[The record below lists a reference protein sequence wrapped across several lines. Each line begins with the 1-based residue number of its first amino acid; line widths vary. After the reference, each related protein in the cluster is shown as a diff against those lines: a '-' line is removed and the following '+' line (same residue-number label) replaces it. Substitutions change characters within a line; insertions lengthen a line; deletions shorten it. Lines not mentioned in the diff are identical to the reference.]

1 MKQPDVSNPQS
12 LFGADA
18 RYRAPVFQ
26 RFYVWKEKQLE
37 DLQEDIDT
45 AAPDGGEQFLG
56 AIVLKDLGKPQG
68 PTSPTEYLMIDGQQR
83 LTTLYM
89 ILVALAHI
97 AATHGDTQSSQY
109 ISRKLLAETDSEK
122 YSGWPK
128 LIPTLQDRKSLWSVL
143 ENHIDGV
150 EEWDFKADPAESQPR
165 RPDHLLAQW
174 ERILAHYKDVLI
186 GDGGAFLKEEF
197 NRILSNVQQN
207 LKFICITLD
216 AADDA
221 NAIFSKLNAK
231 GVPLQL
237 ADLVRNEVFSK
248 FPHEDPGKA
257 ERFYEKNWRRFEG
270 TFPPKSLDQFFPI
283 YSYIKFGGGVTKAE
297 AFPRLQREWAST
309 KPKSILADLQNYSRY
324 YSSLVLYAP
333 IEGLHADL
341 NAHTE
346 KLSRMPPT
354 TVTWPFLI
362 EVLRAAGD
370 DRLSKTLAVKCLSM
384 IESFL
389 VRRSL
394 VGLEPTGLHTV
405 FKSLWGKT
413 KGDPKS
419 VLARIVTRTI
429 QCPDDDE
436 LLETLTQEPSDT
448 RKVRYYV
455 LEEYERS
462 FIKANKYDPLVDR
475 AATLEHILPQNLTD
489 SWAKIFSVEEHSR
502 CIGLLGNLVPLSE
515 KQNKSVKDHPWGKK
529 RKRYR
534 GSNWKTTQKVA
545 GGKTWTPKRID
556 TRTVQ
561 LAKWVARRWPE
572 ITSFG

>member
-1 MKQPDVSNPQS
+1 MKQPDISNPQS
-12 LFGADA
+12 LFGSDA

-26 RFYVWKEKQLE
+26 RFYVWKQKQFD

-89 ILVALAHI
+89 VLVALAHI
-97 AATHGDTQSSQY
+97 AASNGDTQSSQY
-109 ISRKLLAETDSEK
+109 ISRKLLAETDSDQ

-128 LIPTLQDRKSLWSVL
+128 LIPTLQDRRSLWGIL
-143 ENHIDGV
+143 ESHVGDVGD
-150 EEWDFKADPAESQPR
+150 WDFTADPAESHKR
-165 RPDHLLAQW
+165 RPDLLSAQW
-174 ERILAHYKDVLI
+174 ERILNHYTEALM
-186 GDGGAFLKEEF
+186 GDDGVFLQEEF
-197 NRILSNVQQN
+197 NRILSNVQRN
-207 LKFICITLD
+207 LTFICITLD

-248 FPHEDPGKA
+248 FPHEDPGKG
-257 ERFYEKNWRRFEG
+257 ERFYEKSWRPFEA

-283 YSYIKFGGGVTKAE
+283 YSYIKFKGGVTKAE
-297 AFPRLQREWAST
+297 AFPRLQREWSSL
-309 KPKSILADLQNYSRY
+309 KPKRILADLRTYSPY
-324 YSSLVLYAP
+324 YSSLVHYSPVDRL
-333 IEGLHADL
+333 EEEL
-341 NAHTE
+341 NAHIE
-346 KLSRMPPT
+346 RFSRMPPT

-362 EVLRAAGD
+362 EVLRAAQD
-370 DRLSKTLAVKCLSM
+370 ARLSKAKSVKCLSM

-405 FKSLWGKT
+405 FKSLWEKT
-413 KGDPKS
+413 KGDPSK
-419 VLARIVTRTI
+419 VLGRIVTRTI
-429 QCPDDDE
+429 QCPDNDT
-436 LLETLTQEPSDT
+436 LLEVLTQLPSDT

-455 LEEYERS
+455 LEEYERW
-462 FIKANKYDPLVDR
+462 FIKANKYDPLTDR
-475 AATLEHILPQNLTD
+475 AATLEHVLPQNLTET
-489 SWAKIFSVEEHSR
+489 WGKVFSTEEHARSV
-502 CIGLLGNLVPLSE
+502 GLLGNLVPLSE
-515 KQNKSVKDHPWGKK
+515 KQNKSVKDAPWGTK
-529 RKRYR
+529 RERYR

-545 GGKTWTPKRID
+545 RGKTWTPKRID
-556 TRTVQ
+556 NRTEE
-561 LAKWVARRWPE
+561 LAKWIVKRWPA
-572 ITSFG
+572 ISSYS